1 MFLQALRDVP
11 RRAVLLIA
19 VAVAVVMMSGALT
32 AGTNAAEAPSGAA
45 PKAQPAGNASTKP
58 TIVLVHGAWADGSSW
73 KKVARQLRDDGY
85 RVTTPELPLL
95 DAADDIGTVRAALDS
110 IAGPKVM
117 VGHSYGG
124 VVISQA
130 AAGRSDV
137 RALVYSAAFV
147 PDEGDSI
154 LSLGAGFQPSEAFG
168 HLLFTGTPF
177 ASPCYIDPAY
187 FPQFFAQ
194 DLSARK
200 AAALNAAQRPLNFG
214 SVFAP
219 AGPVAWH
226 TIPSWYAV
234 SGADRMIDPAQQ
246 RWMASRIGAV
256 TVAYPTA
263 SHVGGI
269 TRHAGQFTDLV
280 ERAVRSTRR

>member
-1 MFLQALRDVP
+1 MLVQALRDVP
-11 RRAVLLIA
+11 RRAILLLA
-19 VAVAVVMMSGALT
+19 VALALVTMTGALA
-32 AGTNAAEAPSGAA
+32 AGADAAVAT
-45 PKAQPAGNASTKP
+45 KASPKP
-58 TIVLVHGAWADGSSW
+58 TIVLVHGAWADASSW
-73 KKVARQLRDDGY
+73 KKVAAELRGDGY
-85 RVTTPELPLL
+85 QVTSPELALL
-95 DAADDIGTVRAALDS
+95 DVAQDVTTVRAALDAV
-110 IAGPKVM
+110 AGPKVL

-187 FPQFFAQ
+187 FSQFFAQ
-194 DLSARK
+194 DLSAKK
-200 AAALNAAQRPLNFG
+200 AAVLNAAQRPLSFTN
-214 SVFAP
+214 VFTP
-219 AGPVAWH
+219 SGPVAWH

-234 SGADRMIDPAQQ
+234 SGADRMIDPAQE
-246 RWMASRIGAV
+246 RWMADRIGAE
-256 TVAYPTA
+256 TVEYAHA

-269 TRHAGQFTDLV
+269 TRHAGQFTDLI
-280 ERAVRSTRR
+280 ERAVRSTRP

>member
-19 VAVAVVMMSGALT
+19 VAVAVVMMAGSLAAGA
-32 AGTNAAEAPSGAA
+32 NAAEAA
-45 PKAQPAGNASTKP
+45 PKAQPAVTASAKP
-58 TIVLVHGAWADGSSW
+58 TIVLVHGAWADASSW
-73 KKVARQLRDDGY
+73 NKVARQLRDDGY

-95 DAADDIGTVRAALDS
+95 DAAEDIGTVRAALDS
-110 IAGPKVM
+110 IAGPKVL

-194 DLSARK
+194 DLNARK

-214 SVFAP
+214 SVVTP

-234 SGADRMIDPAQQ
+234 SGADRMIDPAEQ
-246 RWMASRIGAV
+246 RWMASRIGAGTV
-256 TVAYPTA
+256 TFPTA

-280 ERAVRSTRR
+280 ERAVRSTRP